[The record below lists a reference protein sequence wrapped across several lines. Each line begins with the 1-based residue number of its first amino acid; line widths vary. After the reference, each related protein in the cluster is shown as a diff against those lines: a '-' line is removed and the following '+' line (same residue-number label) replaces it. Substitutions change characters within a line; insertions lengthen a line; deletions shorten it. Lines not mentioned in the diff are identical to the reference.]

1 MSEKTVFF
9 FGTGAIAIVSG
20 AAGAAAATEGEVAEG
35 EEEEVAEGEEE
46 EVAGEE
52 GEEAADA
59 AFVLVVEAA
68 ASWRTYALS
77 SCAKTRRMGCIGA
90 HSFGS
95 SGSAGSCPS

>member
-20 AAGAAAATEGEVAEG
+20 VAGAAAATEGEVAE
-35 EEEEVAEGEEE
+35 EEEEAAEGEDE
-46 EVAGEE
+46 A
-52 GEEAADA
+52 EAADA

-77 SCAKTRRMGCIGA
+77 SCAKTRRIGCIGA
-90 HSFGS
+90 HTFGS